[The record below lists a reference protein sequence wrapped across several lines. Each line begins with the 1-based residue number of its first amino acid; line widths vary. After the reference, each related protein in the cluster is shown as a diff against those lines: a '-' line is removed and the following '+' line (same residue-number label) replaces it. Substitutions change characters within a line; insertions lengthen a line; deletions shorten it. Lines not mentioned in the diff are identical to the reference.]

1 MGRLLGKRSDVMGAA
16 MTPRVHADVIKAWAD
31 GAQVQYRTSNH
42 SEWIDWDLVTVDTP
56 SFSTFWQWRVK
67 TAPVKLMYRI
77 ALMRKP
83 SGGDFFLDFAHSIED
98 AAKVCADDNFVD
110 WASEWEMVDA

>member
-31 GAQVQYRTSNH
+31 GADVQFKPNLLNG
-42 SEWIDWDLVTVDTP
+42 WQDWEAAIFGSTP
-56 SFSTFWQWRVK
+56 SFRADWQWRVK
-67 TAPVKLMYRI
+67 PKPVKLMYRV
-77 ALMRKP
+77 ALLNAG
-83 SGGDFFLDFAHSIED
+83 SGYRFVATDTHERAAELFGHDDFIR
-98 AAKVCADDNFVD
+98 